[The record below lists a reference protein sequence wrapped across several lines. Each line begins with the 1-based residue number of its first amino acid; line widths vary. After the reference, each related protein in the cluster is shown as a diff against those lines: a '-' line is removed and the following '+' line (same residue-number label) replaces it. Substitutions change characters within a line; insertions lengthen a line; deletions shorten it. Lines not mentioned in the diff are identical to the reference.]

1 MWGSSSPC
9 GGPVVLDVHDERP
22 RLPGPRDQF
31 RRPVHEALR
40 LGQGAVPTDEGP
52 LDVDNDEGLVVS
64 CG

>member
-1 MWGSSSPC
+1 MGLVVPA